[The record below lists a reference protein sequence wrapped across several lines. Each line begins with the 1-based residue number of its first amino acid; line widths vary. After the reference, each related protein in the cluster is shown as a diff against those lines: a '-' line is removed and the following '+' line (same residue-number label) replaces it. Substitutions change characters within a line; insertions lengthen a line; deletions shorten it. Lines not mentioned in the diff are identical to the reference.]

1 MTHVKT
7 LIPEDNPQLAQINQ
21 EMAEIFNGMVPQVFT
36 AMNLR
41 TDLLQIIFQ
50 YVKKLMIEDHGLN
63 RFTKELLAAYV
74 SKLNTCAY

>member
-7 LIPEDNPQLAQINQ
+7 LTPENDPKTAQINQ
-21 EMAEIFNGMVPQVFT
+21 EMAELFNGMVPQVFT

-41 TDLLQIIFQ
+41 NDLLQIILQ
-50 YVKKLMIEDHGLN
+50 YVKKLMVEDHGLD

-74 SKLNTCAY
+74 SKINACAY